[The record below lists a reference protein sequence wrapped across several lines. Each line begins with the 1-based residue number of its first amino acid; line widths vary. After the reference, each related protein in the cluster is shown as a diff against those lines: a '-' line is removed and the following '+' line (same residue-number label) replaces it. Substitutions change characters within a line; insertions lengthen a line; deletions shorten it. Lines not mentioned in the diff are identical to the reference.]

1 MELLILWQLSEENKR
16 LNMTKE
22 ELHYRKLERMY
33 LKGASINSSF
43 YETTTLEIE
52 EEKATITLEISPKY
66 FHALGAMHGSVYF
79 KLLDDSA
86 FFAVNS
92 IVTDVFVLTTN
103 YNINIVRP
111 VNQGIIKAVGT
122 LKFKSKN
129 LWIAASTLYDEKGR
143 TIAFGTGHFARS
155 KVALT
160 PEIGYEL

>member
-1 MELLILWQLSEENKR
+1 
-16 LNMTKE
+16 MTKE

-33 LKGASINSSF
+33 LKGAPINSSF
-43 YETTTLEIE
+43 YETTTLDIE
-52 EEKATITLEISPKY
+52 AEKSTITLEISPKY

-79 KLLDDSA
+79 KLLDDAA

-111 VNQGIIKAVGT
+111 VSQGVIRAEGT
-122 LKFKSKN
+122 LKFTSKN
-129 LWIAASTLYDEKGR
+129 LWIAESTLYDEKGR

-155 KVALT
+155 KIELT
-160 PEIGYEL
+160 VEIGYELEESN